1 MNYYSVFVE
10 KSGTVCL
17 ADADGVGISNN
28 NIITCVIFYIYM
40 RPRIE
45 ISALD
50 RLEKKPNQPLYKLKK
65 KNPHKN
71 VMKWYPDHHTQIIKT
86 GTEDVA

>member
-17 ADADGVGISNN
+17 ADADGVGISN
-28 NIITCVIFYIYM
+28 IVHMCIFYIYM
-40 RPRIE
+40 KPGIE

-50 RLEKKPNQPLYKLKK
+50 RLEKNPNRPLYKLKK

-71 VMKWYPDHHTQIIKT
+71 VMKWYPDHHTKIIKT